1 MRIIANENVMAT
13 VVGELRNRGH
23 DVFWVKESM
32 PKSADDAILA
42 RAQSEQR
49 LVLTHDKDFGELAFR
64 YGLPAECG
72 VFLIRLSGGGRQ
84 ADVDQVLNAIESRN
98 DWAGHFSVATRGRI
112 RMRPLPTNEGQ
123 RKPK

>member
-13 VVGELRNRGH
+13 VVGELRSRGH
-23 DVFWVKESM
+23 DVLSVKESI
-32 PKSADDAILA
+32 PKAADDAVLA

-64 YGLPAECG
+64 YGLSAECG
-72 VFLIRLSGGGRQ
+72 VLLIRLSGGGRQ
-84 ADVDQVLNAIESRN
+84 ADLDQVLKVIESRD
-98 DWAGHFSVATRGRI
+98 DWTGHFSVASRGRV

>member
-23 DVFWVKESM
+23 DVLWVKESI
-32 PKSADDAILA
+32 PKAADDTVLA

-64 YGLPAECG
+64 YVLPAECG
-72 VFLIRLSGGGRQ
+72 VLLIRLSGSGRQ
-84 ADVDQVLNAIESRN
+84 ADVDQVLKVVQSRD
-98 DWAGHFSVATRGRI
+98 DWTGHFSVASRGRV

>member
-23 DVFWVKESM
+23 DVLWVKESM
-32 PKSADDAILA
+32 PKAADDVILA
-42 RAQSEQR
+42 RAQAEQR

-72 VFLIRLSGGGRQ
+72 VILIRLSGKGRQ
-84 ADVDQVLNAIESRN
+84 ADIDQVLKVIESRN
-98 DWAGHFSVATRGRI
+98 DWIGHFSVASRGRV
-112 RMRPLPTNEGQ
+112 RMRPLPGAEGQ
-123 RKPK
+123 RKPR

>member
-13 VVGELRNRGH
+13 VVGELRNRRH
-23 DVFWVKESM
+23 DVLWVKESM
-32 PKSADDAILA
+32 PQATDVTIFA

-64 YGLPAECG
+64 YGLSAECG
-72 VFLIRLSGGGRQ
+72 VLLIRLSGRGRE
-84 ADVDQVLNAIESRN
+84 ADIDQVLKLIESRD
-98 DWAGHFSVATRGRI
+98 DWPGHFSVATRGRV
-112 RMRPLPTNEGQ
+112 RMRPLPSNEGQ